1 MHGCMVAQ
9 GFFFFLGGLEGSNPI
24 RQKFCQ
30 SPHPTFVPIF
40 GLRLVPPAEVRPP
53 NFEWF
58 VNPNTIVFLWSRN
71 KHHLQYEGIQR
82 VHTLRKP
89 GSNIRVVFQII
100 LFWSFKGHFWS
111 NLDRFDPF
119 SDQYLQ
125 MDQITSIIFDPISG
139 SFYFDPLRVTFDPIW
154 IVLIRFRINI
164 YKWIKFTR
172 IIFDLISGSK
182 LWSVFLDHFDSERM
196 SWYLILCLD
205 QKWSFLSHI
214 WSWLSKSDSRKCIH
228 TIISPDLP
236 TASRG
241 RVVRAMVS

>member
-1 MHGCMVAQ
+1 MP
-9 GFFFFLGGLEGSNPI
+9 LWYIDESNSWIEP
-24 RQKFCQ
+24 
-30 SPHPTFVPIF
+30 
-40 GLRLVPPAEVRPP
+40 
-53 NFEWF
+53 
-58 VNPNTIVFLWSRN
+58 
-71 KHHLQYEGIQR
+71 Y
-82 VHTLRKP
+82 TLRKP
-89 GSNIRVVFQII
+89 GSNIRVVFRII

-111 NLDRFDPF
+111 N
-119 SDQYLQ
+119 
-125 MDQITSIIFDPISG
+125 
-139 SFYFDPLRVTFDPIW
+139 
-154 IVLIRFRINI
+154 FRINI

-182 LWSVFLDHFDSERM
+182 FWSVFLDHFGPGRM
-196 SWYLILCLD
+196 SSYLILCSD